1 MVDKITFME
10 TLHSVQEIIQT
21 NAEPITK
28 EVIQE
33 YFKEMDL
40 SKEQQEMIY
49 QYLLKSQEE
58 PVVDILELG
67 GEEDDEISTSSGKF
81 SYDSSSISQKIPSG
95 ISQDNYTTV
104 SQFEHSKHFQRYLRE
119 IKEIPILSEEQ
130 KFVLYKRLLLGEREV
145 MEEISRQWLGKII
158 EIAKTYVSD
167 KLLLEDLVQEG
178 NIGLLLGIEQIL
190 GNSNSSNIKLDI
202 SDLESKLEIYIKESI
217 EDYQKE
223 IEGMDSGEYTI
234 LAKVNLIYA
243 AQKALA
249 EQSGTIPTLQELSKY
264 TKIPIGEV
272 EDILA
277 LPKETS

>member
-81 SYDSSSISQKIPSG
+81 SYDSSSISQK

>member
-1 MVDKITFME
+1 MIDKITFME

-95 ISQDNYTTV
+95 ISQDNHTTV

-190 GNSNSSNIKLDI
+190 GNSNNSNIKFDI

>member
-10 TLHSVQEIIQT
+10 TLHSVQELIQT
-21 NAEPITK
+21 NAEPMTK

-40 SKEQQEMIY
+40 SKEQQEMVY
-49 QYLLKSQEE
+49 QYLLKSQKE
-58 PVVDILELG
+58 PVVNILELG
-67 GEEDDEISTSSGKF
+67 NEEDDELSISSGKF
-81 SYDSSSISQKIPSG
+81 SCASQKIPSG
-95 ISQDNYTTV
+95 TSQNSPITV

-145 MEEISRQWLGKII
+145 IEEISRQWLGKII

-190 GNSNSSNIKLDI
+190 GNSNNSNIKFDI
-202 SDLESKLEIYIKESI
+202 SNLESKLEIYIKESI

-223 IEGMDSGEYTI
+223 IEGVDSGEYTI
-234 LAKVNLIYA
+234 LAKVNLIHA